1 MLLVNH
7 GTWDATAATC
17 RKGCEQG
24 TDDITLLMN
33 HGNGDVIRITSFSR
47 LVAQAVALATSY

>member
-7 GTWDATAATC
+7 GTRDATAATC

-24 TDDITLLMN
+24 TDDITLLVN
-33 HGNGDVIRITSFSR
+33 HGNGDVIRVPSFSR
-47 LVAQAVALATSY
+47 LGVQAVALATSS